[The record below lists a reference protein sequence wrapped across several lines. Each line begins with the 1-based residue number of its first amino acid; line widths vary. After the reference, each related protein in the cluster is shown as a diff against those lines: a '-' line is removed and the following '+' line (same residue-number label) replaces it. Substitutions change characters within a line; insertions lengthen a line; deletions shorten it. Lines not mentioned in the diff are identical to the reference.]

1 MYFCKDT
8 ISPDAPKLL
17 KHDLIWTYGIKHSKH
32 MSKYRLLM
40 KKYSTTLLMASDRLR
55 SLLLCAHRAR
65 GGGADWEHKSMVL
78 RHDNVLVWI
87 HNSDS
92 EFRSYKQT
100 PSDVT
105 AVFLHNSSHSFVFL
119 LEGTNTSS
127 TCCLRCPCFMWN
139 ISKPYSRKL
148 FQFVPRCLM
157 KKLKPLVPAQII
169 FIFQKSIKLS
179 PVKRGWNI
187 FIDLQQTHCHFY

>member
-1 MYFCKDT
+1 MLYFCKDT

-40 KKYSTTLLMASDRLR
+40 KKYSTTLLVASDRLG

-78 RHDNVLVWI
+78 RHDNVLVWM

-127 TCCLRCPCFMWN
+127 TCWD
-139 ISKPYSRKL
+139 
-148 FQFVPRCLM
+148 VPG
-157 KKLKPLVPAQII
+157 VPASCG
-169 FIFQKSIKLS
+169 IFQS
-179 PVKRGWNI
+179 PTAVNYFNLFLAALWRSSS
-187 FIDLQQTHCHFY
+187 H

>member
-1 MYFCKDT
+1 
-8 ISPDAPKLL
+8 
-17 KHDLIWTYGIKHSKH
+17 
-32 MSKYRLLM
+32 MSKYKLLI
-40 KKYSTTLLMASDRLR
+40 KKYSTTLLMASDRLGT
-55 SLLLCAHRAR
+55 LLLCAHRAR

-78 RHDNVLVWI
+78 RQDTVFVWT

-100 PSDVT
+100 ASDVT
-105 AVFLHNSSHSFVFL
+105 AVFLLAFFRGFIGGNKCIL
-119 LEGTNTSS
+119 YMLR
-127 TCCLRCPCFMWN
+127 CLRCPCFMWN

-179 PVKRGWNI
+179 PVQRGWRT
-187 FIDLQQTHCHFY
+187 QWCC